1 MNIAYLGVCFSLMHL
16 TDHLNCLPYSWVFL
30 IVFVPGIV
38 DVSIMHAV
46 QPICY
51 IFSPL
56 CHVLGL
62 LYTGLC
68 RSQWKA
74 TTKSQ
79 VELDGTENLLSA
91 DYITPSES
99 KINFTFAIE
108 LFINEILNAV

>member
-1 MNIAYLGVCFSLMHL
+1 MSALQLSISNI
-16 TDHLNCLPYSWVFL
+16 

-51 IFSPL
+51 IFNPL

-99 KINFTFAIE
+99 NINFTFAIE